1 MGDARSRRCR
11 ARIAPDLLVRVF
23 HVFPMTQH
31 VEVVALLVP
40 GLEVRGTSNN
50 T

>member
-1 MGDARSRRCR
+1 MGDARWRLCR
-11 ARIAPDLLVRVF
+11 VRSGVDLRPVMI
-23 HVFPMTQH
+23 HMFPMTQH